1 MSSAMV
7 MAVVA
12 AVVGSDVVGISD
24 GDVAGV
30 AVVVVTGDYG
40 Q

>member
-7 MAVVA
+7 MAVVV
-12 AVVGSDVVGISD
+12 AVVGSDV
-24 GDVAGV
+24 DVAGV

>member
-7 MAVVA
+7 MAVVV
-12 AVVGSDVVGISD
+12 AVVGSDVVGSD